1 MTNTKLTAHPF
12 AQIDSADVA
21 QISGGI
27 LPTDFKVVTMKY
39 PEDGISSLTEEGG
52 MISKIA
58 GEDGT
63 GPIFTTLATG
73 EEGGH
78 DLPELM

>member
-1 MTNTKLTAHPF
+1 MTNTKLPAHPF
-12 AQIDSADVA
+12 AQINSADVA
-21 QISGGI
+21 QVSGGI
-27 LPTDFKVVTMKY
+27 LPPDFKVVTMKY
-39 PEDGISSLTEEGG
+39 PEDGISNLTDEGG